1 MVLIISRFCLNGTSN
16 TGYITRKVREKRAFF
31 EIPSWNSNVFGTLF
45 DHFQCMLSL
54 RCEEEEDILHVI
66 CVRILQRWQTCF
78 SNTDN

>member
-1 MVLIISRFCLNGTSN
+1 MVLAIQVILHG
-16 TGYITRKVREKRAFF
+16 KVREKRAFF

-54 RCEEEEDILHVI
+54 MCEEEEDILHVI

>member
-1 MVLIISRFCLNGTSN
+1 MVLAIQVILHGKS
-16 TGYITRKVREKRAFF
+16 EKKGLSLKFLHG
-31 EIPSWNSNVFGTLF
+31 IPMFFGTLF

-54 RCEEEEDILHVI
+54 RCEEEEDILHII